1 MSADEPQTG
10 QTLSLLAHYGFSD
23 LELTLKNLDEL
34 ETTLPELIPFMS
46 AFQRVSN
53 PDQALFQ
60 LVEIAKSNNDLVNK
74 ICSKQDSFTRFM
86 KLLGV
91 SNALAEFIKRC
102 PESLVAFD
110 SEPSLPTLVEMKKKF
125 DFEGIVDEDFSTER
139 LRAIRVAY
147 RQIVLAIAIWDLNQQ
162 DPILGLGKVAKALS
176 EAAAV
181 VLDAGLELA
190 RWELVNTT
198 KFGKFGPEE
207 VQNTRLAVIGMGK
220 GGAGELNYISDVDVI
235 FVADSDNESLSKE
248 RMLDIA
254 TKLATRMMRAMDQP
268 DVEPALWQVDAN
280 LRPEGKSGA
289 LVRTL
294 ESHLAYYDKW
304 AENWEFQA
312 LLKANPIAGNLEL
325 GKQYKAAVQPLVWSS
340 SKRTNF
346 VESVQQMRERVS
358 ENIPVAEADRQIK
371 LGPGGLRDVEFTV
384 QLLQLVHG
392 RSDASVRAPDTL
404 TAIHQLVEG
413 GYISRT
419 DGQEFAEHYGF
430 LRVLEHRIQLMNLR
444 RTHLM
449 PVESSSIRALARS
462 LVSNWS
468 EKDLLE
474 NWQEVKLEVR
484 NLHQRIFYK
493 PLLAAVAAADGGLVL
508 QSEQITD
515 RLAAIGFINPTG
527 AIQHIQA
534 LASGLSRRAQIQK
547 QLLPVLLEWFG
558 KGTDPDTALVAFR
571 RLSEN
576 LGESHWYLRMLRD
589 SSGAAERLT
598 TALSNSKLATQM
610 LEVNPEAAAWLEDSQ
625 SLQPR
630 TRADLNMESASIA
643 GRHED
648 LEQFAQIIRSIRR
661 RETLRLALGA
671 ILDEFDF
678 LVLAKGL
685 TDLTEWYLSSL
696 AEKVLATTEA
706 ASILD
711 FGIVAMGRF
720 GGGEL
725 SFGSDAD
732 AMFIYD
738 VIEAKDRDLAQKV
751 AEQVI
756 GEIRRLSKDNQLD
769 FEIDMDLR
777 PEGKNGAIARSIDS
791 YAAYYSRWGD
801 LWENQ
806 ALLRA
811 RMIFGSEKLRSGFNT
826 LVDAYRYPDEFSPG
840 DITEIRRIK
849 ARVENERLP
858 QGSDP
863 RRHLKLGRGSLS
875 DIEWLV
881 QLLQLQHG
889 NAYPSVRTPHTL
901 IALSRLVEE
910 KLIEAHDARVLEE
923 SWTFCSRIRS
933 AMVLWGGR
941 KSDILPND
949 RKQLEAISRLLRY
962 PSGAASEF
970 EQDYLAKTR
979 RARMVF
985 EKLFFA

>member
-1 MSADEPQTG
+1 MSAQEPQTG

-23 LELTLKNLDEL
+23 LELSIKNLDEL
-34 ETTLPELIPFMS
+34 SAILPELLPDLAPF
-46 AFQRVSN
+46 QKVSN
-53 PDQALFQ
+53 PDQALSF
-60 LVEIAKSNNDLVNK
+60 LVELAKLDQEVVYRICLNQNIFLRLV
-74 ICSKQDSFTRFM
+74 
-86 KLLGV
+86 KLAGA
-91 SNALAEFIKRC
+91 SQALAEFLKRH
-102 PESLVAFD
+102 PESLAVFEG
-110 SEPSLPTLVEMKKKF
+110 EPSLPTFTQMQQSLDFAKHEKVEQT
-125 DFEGIVDEDFSTER
+125 SQQ
-139 LRAIRVAY
+139 LRAIRIAY
-147 RQIVLAIAIWDLNQQ
+147 RQILLAIAIWDLTQP
-162 DPILGLGKVAKALS
+162 DPIVGLAKVTKALS
-176 EAAAV
+176 EAASVA
-181 VLDAGLELA
+181 LDAGLLLA
-190 RWELVNTT
+190 RRELVTSTT
-198 KFGKFGPEE
+198 FGKFDETE
-207 VQNTRLAVIGMGK
+207 VENTRLAVIGMGK
-220 GGAGELNYISDVDVI
+220 GGAGELNYVSDVDVI
-235 FVADSDNESLSKE
+235 FVAESNSESLSKE

-268 DVEPALWQVDAN
+268 DIEPALWQVDAN

-312 LLKANPIAGNLEL
+312 LLKANPIAGDLEL
-325 GKQYKAAVQPLVWSS
+325 GGQYKAAVEPLVWAS
-340 SKRTNF
+340 SKRDNF
-346 VESVQQMRERVS
+346 VESVQQMRKRVS
-358 ENIPVAEADRQIK
+358 ENIPAEESDRQIK

-392 RSDASVRAPDTL
+392 RSDNSVRAPDTL
-404 TAIHQLVEG
+404 TAIEQLVQG
-413 GYISRT
+413 GYIGRQ
-419 DGQEFAEHYGF
+419 DGQEFANHYGF
-430 LRVLEHRIQLMNLR
+430 LRVLEHRIQLINLR

-449 PVESSSIRALARS
+449 PAESSALRSVARS

-474 NWQEVKLEVR
+474 KWQEVKLQVR
-484 NLHQRIFYK
+484 QLHQRIFYK
-493 PLLAAVAAADGGLVL
+493 PLLSAVAAADGGLVL

-515 RLAAIGFINPTG
+515 RLAAIGFANPLG

-534 LASGLSRRAQIQK
+534 LTSGLSRRAQIQR

-558 KGTDPDTALVAFR
+558 RGTDPDTALVSFR

-598 TALSNSKLATQM
+598 TALSNSRLATQM
-610 LEVNPEAAAWLEDSQ
+610 LEINPEAAAWLEESQ

-630 TRADLNMESASIA
+630 TRADLDMESASIA
-643 GRHED
+643 GRHQE

-696 AEKVLATTEA
+696 AEKVVARSDA
-706 ASILD
+706 ASLID
-711 FGIVAMGRF
+711 FGMVAMGRF

-732 AMFIYD
+732 VMFIYD
-738 VIEAKDRDLAQKV
+738 VAAGVDRDLAQKT

-756 GEIRRLSKDNQLD
+756 SEIRKLARDNQLD
-769 FEIDMDLR
+769 FEIDLDLR

-811 RMIFGSEKLRSGFNT
+811 RMIFGSAQLRNGFDH
-826 LVDAYRYPDEFSPG
+826 LVDCYRYPEQFSAG
-840 DITEIRRIK
+840 DIMEIRRIK

-863 RRHLKLGRGSLS
+863 KRHLKLGRGSLS

-881 QLLQLQHG
+881 QLFQLQHG
-889 NAYPSVRTPHTL
+889 KAHPTIRTSHTL
-901 IALSRLVEE
+901 IALNRLVDE

-923 SWTFCSRIRS
+923 AWNFCSRVRS
-933 AMVLWGGR
+933 AMVLWAG
-941 KSDILPND
+941 KKNDILPID
-949 RKQLEAISRLLRY
+949 RKQLEAISRLLGY
-962 PSGAASEF
+962 SSGAASEF

-985 EKLFFA
+985 ERLFFA